1 MKKLIDL
8 WKTTFLKYFDINDN
22 GKLDL
27 FEIIILIIMIGIY
40 NLFFG
45 ILSNYIYDLIK

>member
-1 MKKLIDL
+1 MKKLLDL
-8 WKTTFLKYFDINDN
+8 WKTTFLKYFDINNN
-22 GKLDL
+22 GKLDIFDIIVIVLLL
-27 FEIIILIIMIGIY
+27 FIY